1 MRNVMS
7 WIKILFANL
16 FITFGLL
23 GMLLLTPPIAYSIY
37 SLSFSEQTKKSSEDP
52 RALLEIY
59 NGIEWA
65 STHFAEF
72 SKLHTT
78 YFDYITWRRDDFEG
92 ETINISD
99 GLRETYEPTNPT
111 INADKY
117 LFFGGST
124 TWGTG
129 VNDDNT
135 YPSIFAERLNTR
147 VTNFGET
154 GYIARQSLS
163 VLTNYL
169 LDNPSMDFS
178 GRHVVFYDGVN
189 DVGSRCR
196 SEISGLGTG
205 REQQIQSMLSTKS
218 NEKYSFAR
226 LFEQLTQFL
235 QAVTRKLG
243 TFGASSIASE
253 NYNCSSDLSRAEE
266 IARTLVET
274 WQVASDLVTNRGGK
288 FTAILQPVAFIGSA
302 DIEYLNLNSA
312 NDTALSMQ
320 FQAVYPLIRQLAAD
334 ADIDFVDL
342 TTAYDSCNN
351 CYIDFCHVGPQAH
364 QILVDNLVN
373 SINR

>member
-1 MRNVMS
+1 MN
-7 WIKILFANL
+7 WIKILFANI
-16 FITFGLL
+16 FITFSLL
-23 GMLLLTPPIAYSIY
+23 GMLLLAPPIAYSLY
-37 SLSFSEQTKKSSEDP
+37 SLSLSNQTENSSQDT
-52 RALLEIY
+52 RARLDLY
-59 NGIEWA
+59 DGIEWA
-65 STHFAEF
+65 STHFDEF
-72 SKLHTT
+72 STLYTT

-92 ETINISD
+92 KTINISD
-99 GLRETYEPTNPT
+99 GLRETYEPTNPN

-135 YPSIFAERLNTR
+135 YPSIFADRLNTS

-163 VLTNYL
+163 LLTNYSINNSL
-169 LDNPSMDFS
+169 MDLS
-178 GRHVVFYDGVN
+178 RKHIVFYDGVN
-189 DVGSRCR
+189 DVSERCR

-205 REQQIQSMLSTKS
+205 QEQQMQSMLSTKS
-218 NEKYSFAR
+218 DEKYSFAK

-235 QAVTRKLG
+235 QVVTRKLG
-243 TFGASSIASE
+243 MVEALSTASE
-253 NYNCSSDLSRAEE
+253 NYTCSSDPRRAEE

-274 WQVASDLVTNRGGK
+274 WQVASDFVKNRGGK

-302 DIEYLNLNSA
+302 NIEYLELNKA

-320 FQAVYPLIRQLAAD
+320 YQTVYPLIRQFAAD
-334 ADIDFVDL
+334 ANIDFVDL

-373 SINR
+373 SIN